1 MNMNLLFD
9 LDGTLAD
16 PFESFCD
23 SIFFAFDRH
32 NLPRP
37 TKLSLKEYIGPPL
50 HLSLP
55 TMLKSS
61 DEELAKSMLKAY
73 RDHHAKTCVV
83 TYRFYEGI
91 EASLKELSKRHVL
104 FVATS
109 KPITMT
115 VPIMKHA
122 GLDKYFKTL
131 YGSELSG
138 ERSQKGDLIKYIL
151 SQENLRP
158 SETIMIG
165 DRKYDII
172 GAKAN
177 SIKTVGVLWGFGPK
191 EELEEAGADQIC
203 AKPQE
208 LVEIFP

>member
-1 MNMNLLFD
+1 MNLLFD

-16 PFESFCD
+16 PFEAFCD
-23 SIFFAFDRH
+23 SIFYAFDH
-32 NLPRP
+32 HKLPRP
-37 TKLSLKEYIGPPL
+37 EKLSLREYIGPPL

-61 DEELAKSMLKAY
+61 NEELAKSMLKAY

-91 EASLKELSKRHVL
+91 EAALKELSRKHVL

-109 KPITMT
+109 KPIVMT
-115 VPIMKHA
+115 IPIMKHA

-138 ERSQKGDLIKYIL
+138 ERAQKGDLIKYIL
-151 SQENLRP
+151 SQEKLKP
-158 SETIMIG
+158 SETVMIG
-165 DRKYDII
+165 DRKYDIV
-172 GAKAN
+172 GGKAN
-177 SIKTVGVLWGFGPK
+177 SLKTVGVLWGFGPK
-191 EELEEAGADQIC
+191 EELQEAGADQIC
-203 AKPQE
+203 ENPKDLPK
-208 LVEIFP
+208 IFS